1 MGILK
6 RATKLV
12 FANDPVKPMLK
23 LKRKDRALKTLT
35 ERELIQLE
43 SQIGVTVFGPAS
55 ANVVRR
61 EFFNLDKDTW
71 IWHESAKQADGS
83 LSEVTV
89 RYEVQPKGILKVHPG
104 PRYDYLEGAEL
115 QNFVL
120 AVNEYYERVSR
131 ELYKRD
137 PRTGQPLV

>member
-1 MGILK
+1 MSILK
-6 RATKLV
+6 KATKLV
-12 FANDPVKPMLK
+12 FANDPVKPLLK

-43 SQIGVTVFGPAS
+43 SQIGATVFGLAA
-55 ANVVRR
+55 ANVIRR

-71 IWHESAKQADGS
+71 IWHEQVKQPNGS
-83 LSEVTV
+83 ISEITV

-104 PRYDYLEGAEL
+104 PRYDYLEGDEL
-115 QNFVL
+115 KNFVL
-120 AVNEYYERVSR
+120 AVNEYYERVTR

-137 PRTGQPLV
+137 PRTGQSL

>member
-1 MGILK
+1 MSILK
-6 RATKLV
+6 KATKLV
-12 FANDPVKPMLK
+12 FANDPVKPLLK

-43 SQIGVTVFGPAS
+43 SQIGATVFGLAA
-55 ANVVRR
+55 ANVIRR

-71 IWHESAKQADGS
+71 IWHEQVKQPNGS
-83 LSEVTV
+83 ISEITV

-104 PRYDYLEGAEL
+104 PRYDYLEGDEL
-115 QNFVL
+115 KNFVL
-120 AVNEYYERVSR
+120 AVNEYYERVAR

-137 PRTGQPLV
+137 PRTGQSL